1 MARYNRQKVNRY
13 PLRHMQDRQR
23 LQLQAAARKSMS
35 AMESPIPT
43 EPRICDVVN
52 DWIRTKLPPFCY
64 NVLDI
69 TSNSRT
75 ARISP
80 RASTVDKTNRTTL
93 ILVYSDTHLTM
104 SKMDYGHFVLDQR
117 GEDVRIEYCD
127 PRLFEIIE
135 REIMLVYNQ

>member
-1 MARYNRQKVNRY
+1 M
-13 PLRHMQDRQR
+13 
-23 LQLQAAARKSMS
+23 
-35 AMESPIPT
+35 

-52 DWIRTKLPPFCY
+52 DWIKTKLPPFYY

-69 TSNSRT
+69 VSNSRT

-80 RASTVDKTNRTTL
+80 KVSTTDKTNRTTL
-93 ILVYSDTHLTM
+93 VLVYSDTHLTM

-117 GEDVRIEYCD
+117 GDNVRIDYCD